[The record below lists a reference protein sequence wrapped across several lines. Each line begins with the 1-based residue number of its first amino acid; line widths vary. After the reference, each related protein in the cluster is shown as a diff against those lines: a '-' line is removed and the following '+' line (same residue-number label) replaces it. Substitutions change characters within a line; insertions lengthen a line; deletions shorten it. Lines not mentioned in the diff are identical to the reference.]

1 MHLTLYLSRLIP
13 WNFLFH
19 CIKINKI
26 DDMVKMIARILKANT
41 QSRFHLGGTLA
52 SRFHEFNR
60 TNGTRCA
67 PSPLAPPSS
76 PFHVRNPNT
85 FFQPRLPFSGSP
97 RYPFCSY
104 FIPRH
109 GRNGREEKSNEDL
122 FDSNPFTATTAL
134 ILSRH
139 RPRIRFSATQVE
151 KSWSLLKRILEQI
164 FPDPRLVE
172 IKD

>member
-1 MHLTLYLSRLIP
+1 
-13 WNFLFH
+13 
-19 CIKINKI
+19 
-26 DDMVKMIARILKANT
+26 MVKMVAGILKANT

-67 PSPLAPPSS
+67 PSPLTPPFS

-85 FFQPRLPFSGSP
+85 FFQPRLPFSGYEARPVIRFAHISSP
-97 RYPFCSY
+97 PPWSKRT
-104 FIPRH
+104 
-109 GRNGREEKSNEDL
+109 GRKIERGPCTL

-139 RPRIRFSATQVE
+139 RPRIRDPSRKVV
-151 KSWSLLKRILEQI
+151 I
-164 FPDPRLVE
+164 FT
-172 IKD
+172 